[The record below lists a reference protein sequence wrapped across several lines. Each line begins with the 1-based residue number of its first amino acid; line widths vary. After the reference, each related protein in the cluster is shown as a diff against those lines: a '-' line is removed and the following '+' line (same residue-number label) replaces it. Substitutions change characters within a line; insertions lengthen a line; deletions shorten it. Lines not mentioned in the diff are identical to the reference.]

1 MKPDILSK
9 SDIKLLV
16 DTFYD
21 KAKINPVIGFIFTD
35 VAKVN
40 WEHHLPKM
48 YAFWESV
55 LIGGPP
61 YGGNPM
67 VPHLQLS
74 KLTPLTEKE
83 FSAWLSIFN
92 ETMNE
97 LFEGPVAE
105 EGKARAANI
114 AALMLCKIQSVK

>member
-1 MKPDILSK
+1 MKPDIK
-9 SDIKLLV
+9 TQSDIKLLV

-21 KAKINPVIGFIFTD
+21 KAKVNPVIGFIFTEI
-35 VAKVN
+35 AKVN
-40 WEHHLPKM
+40 WEEHLPKM

-67 VPHLQLS
+67 VPHIQLS
-74 KLTPLTEKE
+74 KIAPMTEKE

-92 ETMNE
+92 ETMDE

-105 EGKARAANI
+105 DGKSRAANI
-114 AALMLCKIQSVK
+114 AALMLHKIQSVK